1 MKTPRLRR
9 RKAGDLGALRRVLW
23 GALVAAEG
31 VMLDPEASRADTLR
45 AVHAVAVAGGVYAK
59 VHEQVEV
66 LVRLEAVEALLAQRA
81 P

>member
-1 MKTPRLRR
+1 M
-9 RKAGDLGALRRVLW
+9 GALRRVLW

-31 VMLDPEASRADTLR
+31 VMLDPAASRADVLR
-45 AVHAVAVAGGVYAK
+45 AAHAVATVGGAYAK